1 LKIANLATI
10 IAALWIVSLMI
21 GILGEVIAHKH
32 VEMVFKHVLVISWFL
47 QVVVESNVVPL
58 FRIRNAIKRIAQLT
72 VLLLIGILGVF
83 ALNHANLMVEQLVSK
98 NVSELF
104 FANLKM
110 VENNVLQKNL
120 TDIRL
125 AIAMIMIAVPI
136 VKLALGVLG
145 AIAVCLVEMDT
156 SRAEERS
163 SIQRLVMAWI
173 VLNFTKLIFVTTT
186 PALPNVSMA
195 KMFIKNVQL
204 HVVHLTMISTA
215 KSLD

>member
-1 LKIANLATI
+1 
-10 IAALWIVSLMI
+10 
-21 GILGEVIAHKH
+21 
-32 VEMVFKHVLVISWFL
+32 
-47 QVVVESNVVPL
+47 
-58 FRIRNAIKRIAQLT
+58 
-72 VLLLIGILGVF
+72 
-83 ALNHANLMVEQLVSK
+83 MVEQLVIKS
-98 NVSELF
+98 VSELF
-104 FANLKM
+104 FANLNL
-110 VENNVLQKNL
+110 VENHVLQKNL
-120 TDIRL
+120 TDIRA

-156 SRAEERS
+156 SRAEERC